1 MKIALK
7 TGGKPRTIEIG
18 TRDGR
23 QELAL
28 DGTARNAD
36 CVAIAPGLYSI
47 LVDGRSFE
55 AHVRAAAGEI
65 VVTIQG
71 REFAFG
77 VDDPRERRKR
87 GATLEAEGK
96 QQVVA
101 SMPGKIVRVLVA
113 AGQAVNS
120 GQGIVV
126 VEAMKMQNEL
136 RSPKTGKVER
146 LLVKEGQAVSAGDV
160 LAVIG

>member
-7 TGGKPRTIEIG
+7 TGGKSRTVELIA
-18 TRDGR
+18 RDGR
-23 QELAL
+23 SDIAL
-28 DGTARNAD
+28 DGKTRNVD
-36 CVAIAPGLYSI
+36 CVSISPGLYSI
-47 LVDGRSFE
+47 LLDGRSFE
-55 AHVRAAAGEI
+55 AHVREVAGELL
-65 VVTIQG
+65 VKIQG
-71 REFAFG
+71 REFAFH
-77 VDDPRERRKR
+77 VEDPRQWRKR
-87 GATLEAEGK
+87 GAALEAEGK
-96 QQVVA
+96 QQVIA
-101 SMPGKIVRVLVA
+101 SMPGKIVRVLVT

-146 LLVKEGQAVSAGDV
+146 LLVAEGQAVNAGEI

>member
-1 MKIALK
+1 MKIAL
-7 TGGKPRTIEIG
+7 TIGGKSRSVEVAA
-18 TRDGR
+18 RDGR
-23 QELAL
+23 REFTL
-28 DGTARNAD
+28 DGKLRNAD
-36 CVAIAPGLYSI
+36 CIAIAPGLYSI
-47 LVDGRSFE
+47 LLDGRSFE
-55 AHVRAAAGEI
+55 AHARDAAGEI

-71 REFAFG
+71 REFAFR
-77 VDDPRERRKR
+77 VDDPREWRKR

-120 GQGIVV
+120 GQGVVV